1 MLSPMH
7 ICKSDFLRA
16 SLHLRAL
23 LQALNSSQQKPL
35 VQGFLET
42 SFVGNAAK
50 QVSINDTYTVTKK
63 LRQNLIFWLLLL
75 SEIKCTQLFFL
86 CRKYFYINISSMWE
100 IITSYG
106 NTEPIALYSVSDSL
120 LWWILKLSR
129 FSKGATSCWKVLGL
143 FQFLLQIEYD
153 SLQSTF
159 PLSRLL
165 QFLK

>member
-16 SLHLRAL
+16 SLHLREL

-50 QVSINDTYTVTKK
+50 QVSVNDTYAVTKK

-75 SEIKCTQLFFL
+75 SEVKCTQLFF
-86 CRKYFYINISSMWE
+86 M
-100 IITSYG
+100 
-106 NTEPIALYSVSDSL
+106 
-120 LWWILKLSR
+120 
-129 FSKGATSCWKVLGL
+129 
-143 FQFLLQIEYD
+143 
-153 SLQSTF
+153 
-159 PLSRLL
+159 
-165 QFLK
+165 